1 MQFPTSIWSAI
12 LSVRQDPERVKDLIV
27 RRYRD
32 PIFEFVRRQNLPH
45 EDAEDLTQEVFLRVC
60 REDFLARADRQKG
73 KFRTLLLAVTRH
85 VIGQYRRY
93 ELSERRDRR
102 RQIALG
108 DFDVPADGPS
118 DDEFDRLWVKNL
130 VAQAMERLKDD
141 PMVRALRLQMEG
153 RSYQEIA
160 AALGKPVTDVTN
172 YIHRA
177 KDRLRRQIEELI
189 TEYSG
194 RDQAPGEIAELMRL
208 VS

>member
-1 MQFPTSIWSAI
+1 VQFPTSVWSAI

-32 PIFEFVRRQNLPH
+32 PIFEFARRQGLPH
-45 EDAEDLTQEVFLRVC
+45 EDAEDVAQEVFLRVC
-60 REDFLARADRQKG
+60 REEFLEKADRQKG

-85 VIGQYRRY
+85 VILQFRRH

-108 DFDVPADGPS
+108 DFDVPADAPA
-118 DDEFDRLWVKNL
+118 DEEFDRLWVKNL
-130 VAQAMERLKDD
+130 VTQAMERLKAEA
-141 PMVRALRLQMEG
+141 MIQALKLQMEG

-160 AALGKPVTDVTN
+160 DALGKSVTDVTN

-177 KDRLRRQIEELI
+177 KDRLRRQIEEMI
-189 TEYSG
+189 REYSS
-194 RDQAPGEIAELMRL
+194 REQAPAEIADLMRL
-208 VS
+208 V

>member
-1 MQFPTSIWSAI
+1 MQFPTSVWSAI

-32 PIFEFVRRQNLPH
+32 PIFEFARRQGLPH
-45 EDAEDLTQEVFLRVC
+45 EDAEDVAQEVFLRVC
-60 REDFLARADRQKG
+60 REDFLVKADRQKG

-85 VIGQYRRY
+85 VILQFRRY

-108 DFDVPADGPS
+108 DFDVPADAPA
-118 DDEFDRLWVKNL
+118 DEEFDRLWVKNL
-130 VAQAMERLKDD
+130 VTQAMERLKEEA
-141 PMVRALRLQMEG
+141 MIQALKLQMEG

-160 AALGKPVTDVTN
+160 DALGKSVTDVTN

-177 KDRLRRQIEELI
+177 KDRLRRQIEEMI
-189 TEYSG
+189 REYSS
-194 RDQAPGEIAELMRL
+194 REQAPAEIADLMRL
-208 VS
+208 V